1 MSEPQHRTGLR
12 AADPD
17 TSSDVGASSARAGD
31 GGGEGGISAV
41 LLCALALLSAVAP
54 FATDMYLP
62 SFTAMARDFHTSAAD
77 VQLTLTAFLIG
88 LAAGQLVIGPL
99 SDRLG
104 RRRPLLLC
112 TAIAVAAAVL
122 CALAPSVWFLIGF
135 RFVQGFA
142 GSAGIV
148 IGRAV
153 VADRARGR
161 AAARAMSVLMSI
173 NGVAPVAAPLI
184 GGALAD
190 SVGWRGVMWVL
201 TGLSVLMF
209 LGSLLVVGET
219 LPPGRRHGG
228 GLAATGRSV
237 GTLARNRAYVG
248 YGLAF
253 AFTFGC
259 LMAYISASPWVF
271 QNVIGLSTGAYSIT
285 FAVNSCVLIL
295 ASLVNHRLVSR
306 FAPAAVQRVAQ
317 GVVLLAAVVLLVIA
331 LSGAVGLYTMEG
343 TLVVM
348 LFGVGLVMANASAL
362 AVGQAR
368 RIAGTA
374 SALMGAL
381 QFGLGAVVSPLVG
394 LGGAATAVPM
404 AVVVL
409 VAAVLAAGGSVLAG
423 TARGG
428 G

>member
-1 MSEPQHRTGLR
+1 MSDTRSRGGLG
-12 AADPD
+12 AAE
-17 TSSDVGASSARAGD
+17 GAEGAGRAGRVD
-31 GGGEGGISAV
+31 AGGEGRIS
-41 LLCALALLSAVAP
+41 LLLLSVLALLSAVAP

-62 SFTAMARDFHTSAAD
+62 SFTAMAHDFRTSAAD

-88 LAAGQLVIGPL
+88 LAAGQLVIGPV

-104 RRRPLLLC
+104 RRRPLLLFS
-112 TAIAVAAAVL
+112 ALAVAAAVL

-142 GSAGIV
+142 GAAGVV

-173 NGVAPVAAPLI
+173 NGVAPVVAPLI
-184 GGALAD
+184 GGALAG

-201 TGLSVLMF
+201 TGISALMF
-209 LGSLLVVGET
+209 LGSLLVVGES
-219 LPPGRRHGG
+219 LPPERRHGG
-228 GLAATGRSV
+228 GLAATGRHL
-237 GTLARNRAYVG
+237 GTLVGNRAYVG

-253 AFTFGC
+253 ALTFGC

-271 QNVIGLSTGAYSIT
+271 QNVIGLSTGAYSVT

-295 ASLVNHRLVSR
+295 ASVVNHRLVSR
-306 FAPAAVQRVAQ
+306 FEPGSVEVVAQ
-317 GVVLLAAVVLLVIA
+317 GVVLVAAAALAVLV
-331 LSGAVGLYTMEG
+331 LSGAVTLWTVEG

-348 LFGVGLVMANASAL
+348 LFGVGLVMSNASAL
-362 AVGQAR
+362 AVGEAR

-374 SALMGAL
+374 SALMGAA
-381 QFGLGAVVSPLVG
+381 QFGLGALVSPLVG

-409 VAAVLAAGGSVLAG
+409 VSAVLAAAG
-423 TARGG
+423 TALARRAHRR
-428 G
+428 